1 MNKIARRI
9 KRVRAASEKFCRWRR
24 QVVNSKHWYRCLA
37 RVARK
42 SSGLRRKESSH
53 LINEVLCKEM
63 ARDLGVE
70 AQRLR
75 SEQDASMPPSQR
87 AVAYLWHRLQSITTS
102 DNTPSSVDGND
113 SRSAIKFPSESLH
126 QAKLKS
132 LRQLAYGASHELNN
146 PLANIVV
153 RAQTLLRGETCNER
167 RKKLQ
172 TIEHQA
178 LRAHEMISDLMLF
191 AHPPT
196 PRFDTVD
203 LSDLVRGVLV
213 EMERFL
219 SARRI
224 DVRLI
229 VNGQFGDWHVD
240 VTQLAE
246 CLRALIKNATESIG
260 EAGQITIHLSRDD
273 HIARLSVC
281 DSGQGIDPQ
290 AVEHIFDPFF
300 SGREAGRGLGF
311 GLSKAWRITEMHQGN
326 LTCTDPTPGQT
337 TFEIQLPQVPTVARA
352 A

>member
-1 MNKIARRI
+1 
-9 KRVRAASEKFCRWRR
+9 
-24 QVVNSKHWYRCLA
+24 
-37 RVARK
+37 
-42 SSGLRRKESSH
+42 
-53 LINEVLCKEM
+53 
-63 ARDLGVE
+63 
-70 AQRLR
+70 
-75 SEQDASMPPSQR
+75 MPPSQR